1 MLGTHKNTWATRPPR
16 VVFAV
21 RFYLAQAVLQRGGLS
36 IESAQWFQ
44 SEAVLDRPE
53 NRKRVVLRV
62 VHKTTLG
69 TRSDDD
75 SRNTRT
81 IAPDAVDWRCHVI
94 PTAAV
99 FVIGH
104 NDERVVPIV
113 AVSHCAHKISN
124 VLLTLQQAGVSGMLI
139 VGSQRLN
146 KGDRRQAFLLQIH
159 EEVVFILQVCRGYRI
174 ADAILERSIVVIIGE
189 GLMDGSLSFRDGS
202 KAALPSVENVGT
214 RFAEKI

>member
-1 MLGTHKNTWATRPPR
+1 MLCTHKNTWATRPPR

-44 SEAVLDRPE
+44 SEAGLDRLE

-81 IAPDAVDWRCHVI
+81 IAPDAVDWRRHLTATAPEILVGHQNERFIPNEPDCH
-94 PTAAV
+94 
-99 FVIGH
+99 
-104 NDERVVPIV
+104 
-113 AVSHCAHKISN
+113 
-124 VLLTLQQAGVSGMLI
+124 
-139 VGSQRLN
+139 
-146 KGDRRQAFLLQIH
+146 
-159 EEVVFILQVCRGYRI
+159 
-174 ADAILERSIVVIIGE
+174 
-189 GLMDGSLSFRDGS
+189 
-202 KAALPSVENVGT
+202 
-214 RFAEKI
+214 

>member
-1 MLGTHKNTWATRPPR
+1 MLCTHKNTWATRPPR

-36 IESAQWFQ
+36 IDSAQWFQ
-44 SEAVLDRPE
+44 SEAVLDRLE

-81 IAPDAVDWRCHVI
+81 IAPDAVDWRCHLI

-99 FVIGH
+99 LVIGH
-104 NDERVVPIV
+104 HAERVVPIV

-124 VLLTLQQAGVSGMLI
+124 GLLTLPHAGASGMLL
-139 VGSQRLN
+139 VRAQPPN
-146 KGDRRQAFLLQIH
+146 K
-159 EEVVFILQVCRGYRI
+159 
-174 ADAILERSIVVIIGE
+174 
-189 GLMDGSLSFRDGS
+189 RD
-202 KAALPSVENVGT
+202 P
-214 RFAEKI
+214 R

>member
-1 MLGTHKNTWATRPPR
+1 MLCTHKNTWATRPPR

-36 IESAQWFQ
+36 IDSAQWFQ
-44 SEAVLDRPE
+44 SEAVLDRLE

-75 SRNTRT
+75 SRNART

-113 AVSHCAHKISN
+113 AVAHCAHKIHDL
-124 VLLTLQQAGVSGMLI
+124 LLTLPPS
-139 VGSQRLN
+139 RLS
-146 KGDRRQAFLLQIH
+146 RILL
-159 EEVVFILQVCRGYRI
+159 L
-174 ADAILERSIVVIIGE
+174 
-189 GLMDGSLSFRDGS
+189 
-202 KAALPSVENVGT
+202 LPPPLNYSHPP
-214 RFAEKI
+214 KPLL